1 MNRLDNGVHLESMS
15 GINFTY
21 FVISL
26 LQLGPFKF
34 RGEQKWGKRA
44 AFIGAVEEGGWSP

>member
-15 GINFTY
+15 GINFSS
-21 FVISL
+21 FVFSL

-44 AFIGAVEEGGWSP
+44 VFIGAAEEDGWSP